1 MFSSDKSNMTHT
13 IAEQNIAFID
23 HRERIVAEQAI
34 IAVTALAEAASLKR
48 ELALPPLLE
57 TRATINGST
66 DLAGA

>member
-1 MFSSDKSNMTHT
+1 MTHT

-57 TRATINGST
+57 TRATINEALGSR
-66 DLAGA
+66 ACV